1 MKEYYTMPYRNI
13 TEGTNR
19 NTIRKSIELL
29 SNDYLVN
36 FNFMGSERRIE
47 LLETIANLTNI
58 YFNMSLEE
66 QK

>member
-1 MKEYYTMPYRNI
+1 MKEYYTIPHRNV

-29 SNDYLVN
+29 SNDYLIN
-36 FNFMGSERRIE
+36 FNFMESEQRIE
-47 LLETIANLTNI
+47 LLETIANLTSI
-58 YFNMSLEE
+58 YFNMSLEV